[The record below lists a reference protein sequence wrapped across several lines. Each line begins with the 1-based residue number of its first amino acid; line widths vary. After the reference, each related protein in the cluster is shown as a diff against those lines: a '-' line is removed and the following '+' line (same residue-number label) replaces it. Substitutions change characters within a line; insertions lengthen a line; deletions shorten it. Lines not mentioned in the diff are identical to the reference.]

1 MAMPKPTDPSR
12 WQAAVVAAA
21 RQMLASRWRH
31 TLETLESARAEQ
43 AQLRGTVATER
54 RAARKA
60 ARRVQQ
66 LEQLRAVLARELR
79 V

>member
-1 MAMPKPTDPSR
+1 MPQPTDPSR
-12 WQAAVVAAA
+12 WRATVAAAA

-31 TLETLESARAEQ
+31 TLDALESARAEQ
-43 AQLRGTVATER
+43 AQLHACVATER
-54 RAARKA
+54 RAARTA
-60 ARRVQQ
+60 ARRIEQ